1 MSDRVI
7 LLAAGEMKRWQD
19 YLNVPKH
26 LIEIE
31 GEPLLHRLIRQ
42 CRDCGITDVR
52 VATQHEG
59 TLPEPATRIPVDT
72 ALKDHYSGK
81 FLSTEVSWAT
91 DARTFLIFGDTWLS
105 ETGFRAIITPIA
117 DGVCFVGRRK
127 SGSFTGCPYGEIFG
141 VSFAP
146 SHHQRIVSAAQKSDH
161 DKGGR
166 HSAAG
171 WALYHHLSTELA
183 ENKSTEIIFVDID
196 DFSEDFDFPH
206 DYDTW
211 QEQAKK
217 LPYTA
222 MPEGHN
228 PVILKRKQRRKY
240 RVCRNNLFI
249 AFVLIGFGF
258 MIGQMI

>member
-1 MSDRVI
+1 
-7 LLAAGEMKRWQD
+7 MKRWQN

-26 LIEIE
+26 LVEIE

-42 CRDCGITDVR
+42 CRTYGMADVR

-59 TLPEPATRIPVDT
+59 KLPEPATRIPVDT

-81 FLSTEVSWAT
+81 FLSTEASWAT

-117 DGVCFVGRRK
+117 DGICFVGRRQ
-127 SGSFTGCPYGEIFG
+127 SGSYTGCPYGEIFG

-146 SHHQRIVSAAQKSDH
+146 SHHRRIVTAAQKSNH
-161 DKGGR
+161 DKGTR

-171 WALYHHLSTELA
+171 WALYHHLSTELD
-183 ENKSTEIIFVDID
+183 ENKSTEIIFVDIN

-206 DYDTW
+206 DYETW

-222 MPEGHN
+222 VPEDQN
-228 PVILKRKQRRKY
+228 PVILKQKQRRKC
-240 RVCRNNLFI
+240 RVWRNNLFI
-249 AFVLIGFGF
+249 AFVLIGVGF
-258 MIGQMI
+258 MIGQII